1 MYKLSATVYW
11 RYMYWVVFMCSYM
24 HFHSLYCSLCTIIT
38 IICLV
43 MTMLINIVLILTTIW
58 TLVGNMSHLSW
69 LFTIIECLQHASIWT
84 SLRQY
89 EVVLEDT
96 ISILSLGLSTID
108 WANYFWSIIL
118 QVLHESGLSVIHSI
132 LRWMMTV
139 LLVGVVESWCSCVRS
154 GAEITLI
161 HLILFVHQYYAVI
174 LLMSLTVSSFEA
186 AINSTSNWASSVWE
200 LTSCLFIWLV

>member
-1 MYKLSATVYW
+1 ML
-11 RYMYWVVFMCSYM
+11 WVCMCSYM

-38 IICLV
+38 IICLI
-43 MTMLINIVLILTTIW
+43 MTMLINVVLILTTIR

-69 LFTIIECLQHASIWT
+69 LFTIIECLQHACIWT
-84 SLRQY
+84 SLWQY

-96 ISILSLGLSTID
+96 ILSISLSTID

-118 QVLHESGLSVIHSI
+118 QVLHESGLSIIHSI

-139 LLVGVVESWCSCVRS
+139 LLVWIVESRCCCVRS

-161 HLILFVHQYYAVI
+161 HLILFVHQDYTVI
-174 LLMSLTVSSFEA
+174 LLMSLTVTSFEA
-186 AINSTSNWASSVWE
+186 AINSTSDWASSIRE
-200 LTSCLFIWLV
+200 LSSCLFIWLV